1 MQVLV
6 LSINGEINTSL
17 QIGDIAYYSS
27 TGTVPNSG
35 FATVGS
41 TNPTLNTGTI
51 QLIGVVTDINF
62 ATQQVTVMF
71 DETLGVLA
79 PTVDDYI
86 MFAKNKVVNSSS
98 LIGYYADVEFKNYS
112 TDKIELYSVNS
123 EFSQSSK

>member
-6 LSINGEINTSL
+6 LSINGDINTSL
-17 QIGDIAYYSS
+17 QIGDLAYYSS

-35 FATVGS
+35 FLTVGS
-41 TNPTLNTGTI
+41 TNPTLSTGNI

-62 ATQQVTVMF
+62 AAQQITVMF
-71 DETLGVLA
+71 DETLG
-79 PTVDDYI
+79 PQPPSNGDYI

-98 LIGYYADVEFKNYS
+98 LAGYYADVEFVNYS
-112 TDKIELYSVNS
+112 TNKIELYSVSS